1 MPLVNVSKKESARE
15 TSVRVFEQEELTF
28 SITQT
33 LTRVLLLLLRG
44 VFIRSLCAFA
54 LLSLCLPIFSVCVV
68 EFVVVLHGTNVD
80 DDGVQVS
87 LVQCDQMPRMLFQF
101 LATYNNENLANSI

>member
-33 LTRVLLLLLRG
+33 LTRVLLLLLRAIG
-44 VFIRSLCAFA
+44 A
-54 LLSLCLPIFSVCVV
+54 
-68 EFVVVLHGTNVD
+68 
-80 DDGVQVS
+80 
-87 LVQCDQMPRMLFQF
+87 
-101 LATYNNENLANSI
+101 